1 MAKRKDVVGQVA
13 GDNSALHSVLCLG
26 CILNDVSTNQKT
38 KTRNVRGTS
47 RVCEVNGI
55 EAMIQSPDENF
66 ILAKP
71 PHSINHWQLFITGH
85 WRTRSAKKHVACT
98 TALESK
104 RSIPISRKLSS
115 IEAIRLVRNI
125 GKTTSS
131 RSGLI
136 RDSLGLKCLTITL
149 LYF

>member
-26 CILNDVSTNQKT
+26 CILNNVSTNQKT
-38 KTRNVRGTS
+38 KTRGVRRTS

-71 PHSINHWQLFITGH
+71 PHSINHWQLFITG
-85 WRTRSAKKHVACT
+85 V
-98 TALESK
+98 
-104 RSIPISRKLSS
+104 
-115 IEAIRLVRNI
+115 
-125 GKTTSS
+125 S
-131 RSGLI
+131 RSLNFRPRLRLEPLHKCKFRQPA
-136 RDSLGLKCLTITL
+136 RDYKCKYQISILQLTGAWICHLRTPLGL
-149 LYF
+149 